1 MSEVK
6 KVLYQPVQ
14 PPPYQSP
21 NQPGAGGY
29 QGQPDY
35 EERGFPPP
43 GFPPPQNYQPGYPTH
58 GQYGYGGPAVG
69 RPTPA
74 SFEQRLVA
82 TLVDGILLSILFAI
96 VITIGTVLIVSS
108 LTNVVKD
115 ANDAVVSADVNGGT
129 LALGLIIV
137 ILGIFSIYLPYY
149 LILVGKGG
157 TIGDRVAGIKI
168 IDTNGNPPGYSKAF
182 VRLLV
187 QYFVSGIFLIGY
199 LWVLWDQDKQTLH
212 DKIAGTISVSAKNS

>member
-6 KVLYQPVQ
+6 KVLYPPVQ
-14 PPPYQSP
+14 PPPYQP

-29 QGQPDY
+29 QGQPGY

-43 GFPPPQNYQPGYPTH
+43 GYQPPQSYQPGYPNQ
-58 GQYGYGGPAVG
+58 GQYGYGGSAVG

-74 SFEQRLVA
+74 SIEQRIVA
-82 TLVDGILLSILFAI
+82 TLIDGILLSILFAI

-108 LTNVVKD
+108 FTNVVKD

-129 LALGLIIV
+129 LALGLIII

-157 TIGDRVAGIKI
+157 TVGDRVARIKI
-168 IDTNGNPPGYSKAF
+168 IDANGNPPGYSKAF
-182 VRLLV
+182 IRLLV
-187 QYFVSGIFLIGY
+187 QGFVSGIFLIGY
-199 LWVLWDQDKQTLH
+199 LWVLWDPDKQTLH